1 MVAAWEVE
9 AEVVDWRGK
18 ETPPGGGGE
27 DGGAGGGGDGATWIE
42 TPSRGDSTCVA
53 SVPNAFTAA
62 ETFTDR
68 AEMSSLTEMMVA
80 ACGETMVV
88 RMRTLAV

>member
-1 MVAAWEVE
+1 V
-9 AEVVDWRGK
+9 
-18 ETPPGGGGE
+18 T
-27 DGGAGGGGDGATWIE
+27 
-42 TPSRGDSTCVA
+42 